1 MRDALVAEMEGHL
14 GRGPAYEWN
23 ANIGGVVVQLRT
35 NVAHLNDFWVENWF
49 PAQLEADL
57 EPHGIIYAVEGIAG
71 REPRAFYNSDTKTGV
86 LVNADGYGPLRSL
99 ALGLVTDYAE
109 RMFGVHAVRG
119 MSADADGAGLVLVG
133 PPGTKKTELFFEL
146 LGDER
151 FRLHANDLVL
161 VRSSGGKALADC
173 VERKLYIPTNT
184 VEVFGR
190 LAPLFD
196 HSKTEN
202 VVVRKDDCGDADCL
216 RLENCRL
223 DRGSPYCYKA
233 SKDAHAMLDPAWIA
247 GRAAYHR
254 RTTLKWLFLLRN
266 DPVSPACVAL
276 DKEEALR
283 ILEAGE
289 PIGLKKTLGPG
300 KAQPYF
306 NPHLLVGTAERLDL
320 ERSFFRRLLEQTS
333 VYLFNSG
340 VAGADKLKEIVY
352 PGK

>member
-1 MRDALVAEMEGHL
+1 VTVFQTSALL
-14 GRGPAYEWN
+14 
-23 ANIGGVVVQLRT
+23 I
-35 NVAHLNDFWVENWF
+35 
-49 PAQLEADL
+49 
-57 EPHGIIYAVEGIAG
+57 
-71 REPRAFYNSDTKTGV
+71 S
-86 LVNADGYGPLRSL
+86 
-99 ALGLVTDYAE
+99 
-109 RMFGVHAVRG
+109 
-119 MSADADGAGLVLVG
+119 
-133 PPGTKKTELFFEL
+133 
-146 LGDER
+146 
-151 FRLHANDLVL
+151 
-161 VRSSGGKALADC
+161 
-173 VERKLYIPTNT
+173 
-184 VEVFGR
+184 FGR

-202 VVVRKDDCGDADCL
+202 VVVRKDDCGDAECL

-233 SKDAHAMLDPAWIA
+233 SKNAHAMLDPAWIA
-247 GRAAYHR
+247 GRNAYHR

-266 DPVSPACVAL
+266 DPVSPACIAL

-289 PIGLKKTLGPG
+289 PIGLKKSLSPG

-306 NPHLLVGTAERLDL
+306 NPHLLVGTPERLDL

-340 VAGADKLKEIVY
+340 VAGADKLKEILF